1 MKNFQ
6 AQNNLV
12 NKEEKQIAWVLVALF
27 QDSPLKVY
35 LVYVNALLPFFICKW
50 LYICQVFI
58 LPCFSYVI
66 CYTKLHTA
74 SATKKKR
81 RKIRPI
87 MW

>member
-35 LVYVNALLPFFICKW
+35 LVYANALLPFFICKW

-66 CYTKLHTA
+66 CCTKLHTA